1 MHAKSELAAAGE
13 TFGRGGRILE
23 VGERIEF
30 VALFGCAGRRFA
42 ARVFHF
48 ALAEAVD
55 GVVCG
60 YAVDPRAEVSL
71 AGKLFKFLIAAQKS
85 LLNDFLRVMRIA
97 RHAVGE
103 SIDVVAVTLD
113 ENAIGVAIA
122 GEGALDSD
130 GVREKVRAEATL
142 DARSHL
148 RH

>member
-1 MHAKSELAAAGE
+1 M
-13 TFGRGGRILE
+13 R
-23 VGERIEF
+23 ERIDF
-30 VALFGCAGRRFA
+30 GALFGYAGRRFA
-42 ARVFHF
+42 ASIFDF

-55 GVVCG
+55 GVICG
-60 YAVDPRAEVSL
+60 DAVDPSAEVGL

-103 SIDVVAVTLD
+103 AIDVVAVALD
-113 ENAIGVAIA
+113 ENAIGIAVA

-130 GVREKVRAEATL
+130 GVGEKIRAEATL